1 MLDAFIIEQIRR
13 REDQEQE
20 RTRRQP
26 ALESPS
32 RFPMQRPPGWS
43 DAEADRS
50 DRDRSDRDRSDRDR
64 DSDEDRD
71 RGFAIFDM

>member
-13 REDQEQE
+13 REEQEQE

-26 ALESPS
+26 ALEIPS

-50 DRDRSDRDRSDRDR
+50 DRDRDG
-64 DSDEDRD
+64 DEDRD
-71 RGFAIFDM
+71 RGFAILDM

>member
-50 DRDRSDRDRSDRDR
+50 DRDRSDRDR